1 MKTFSIYV
9 ILFCVLLSV
18 NAFSKTITD
27 YLDIYDINQL
37 YSWLEENNF
46 DELKGMFDTEFI
58 PFVITEEGNQI
69 ILKKGSFI
77 EGKNLKSTYKKEDDL
92 FNFFKKDNLKYLSN
106 KRIELEKDSF
116 IVSTYDIDDK
126 LTNEYIKDKNIE
138 KSFVDH
144 LQLITIERN
153 ERILWY
159 TINETKTPSEEV
171 VKSNVEIINPFKV
184 LDFVVLDKDKVIFS
198 YYKIGRNHWMR
209 LAYLDVISFKD
220 KTLVEQYV
228 FPINLDSASS
238 YTGKITNAN
247 ILSDSIMKMNF
258 SYNYL
263 DKKELEFSVLWIYNY
278 PINKDSLIR
287 VSDLG
292 NRSFDTNPKIL
303 WISDKENNMPLYNKL
318 NFDDFYYDNIL
329 GDTEPTIDELKE
341 KFPEDRFF

>member
-1 MKTFSIYV
+1 
-9 ILFCVLLSV
+9 
-18 NAFSKTITD
+18 
-27 YLDIYDINQL
+27 
-37 YSWLEENNF
+37 
-46 DELKGMFDTEFI
+46 
-58 PFVITEEGNQI
+58 
-69 ILKKGSFI
+69 
-77 EGKNLKSTYKKEDDL
+77 
-92 FNFFKKDNLKYLSN
+92 
-106 KRIELEKDSF
+106 
-116 IVSTYDIDDK
+116 
-126 LTNEYIKDKNIE
+126 
-138 KSFVDH
+138 
-144 LQLITIERN
+144 
-153 ERILWY
+153 
-159 TINETKTPSEEV
+159 
-171 VKSNVEIINPFKV
+171 
-184 LDFVVLDKDKVIFS
+184 
-198 YYKIGRNHWMR
+198 MR

-228 FPINLDSASS
+228 FPMNLDSASS

-341 KFPEDRFF
+341 KFPEDIFFEK